1 MAKSDME
8 RQNVTD
14 RLVRA
19 GVKLTKE
26 QMPGEIRIDP
36 KSERLTQMMGFQT
49 VRRIGQDGRLSKY
62 CVVELPK
69 GDPSVRGRPTDNIE
83 YGISPIRIRR

>member
-1 MAKSDME
+1 MGKSDTAI
-8 RQNVTD
+8 QSITG

-36 KSERLTQMMGFQT
+36 KSVRLTQMMGFQT
-49 VRRIGQDGRLSKY
+49 AQRIEQDGRLSKY
-62 CVVELPK
+62 YVVQLAK
-69 GDPSVRGRPTDNIE
+69 GDPSVRERATDDIE
-83 YGISPIRIRR
+83 YGISPMRVRR